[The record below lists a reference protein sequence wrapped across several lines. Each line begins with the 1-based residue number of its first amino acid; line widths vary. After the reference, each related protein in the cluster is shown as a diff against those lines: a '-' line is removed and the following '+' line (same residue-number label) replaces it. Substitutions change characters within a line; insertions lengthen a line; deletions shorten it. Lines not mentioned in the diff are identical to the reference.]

1 MVSPSGMPSGYG
13 AVRPIDSNGGMRSW
27 STRVSLLGRFTV
39 MGLVVV
45 AALGLAIGLVLKH
58 QIEQRALAHAVQ
70 NARMIAE
77 VGVQTQLE
85 NGDLRY
91 PIPLERLD
99 EIDREIGARFFDDN
113 GILTVKLFNRDG
125 RLVYSDDRTIVGG
138 HAFKGGNVY
147 TALSGEVVRNL
158 EHGTADDGT
167 GERVLEVYVPI
178 RLTPGGEPSGVLE
191 VYMSYDAV
199 AQEIREDVL
208 LLALLLGG
216 GLVLLFGTLYRIV
229 ARASR
234 RLRYQALHDAL
245 TGLPNR
251 TLLHRRAERV
261 LRGDDPAAMLLI
273 DLDRFKEV
281 NDTLGHDYGDAL
293 LVEVAGRLG
302 EALRR
307 ERHAGAARR
316 RRVRRPRRRGARP
329 RGRRRRG
336 DPAAGRPAAPVRAPR
351 RRRRARGQHRR
362 RPLPRARD
370 EHRPAAPAR
379 RRRDV
384 RRQARPPGV
393 ATYAADRDPYSA
405 DRLGLLAELRHGD
418 RARRP
423 RAALPAE
430 GLPARPASS
439 TGVEALVRWQ
449 HPTRGLLAPDAF
461 IPLAERT
468 GAVADLT
475 RWVVDHALAQCAAWR
490 DRGIDVPVAVN
501 LAAANIVDVTLPDAI
516 GELLERYGIP
526 AERLECEISEH
537 TVMGDPVRA
546 TAVLAG
552 LRELGVGLS
561 LDDFGTGHSSLSY
574 LKRLPLDEVKIDRS
588 FVAGMADDEN
598 DAVIVRSTIDLARN
612 LGLRVVAEGVETAE
626 IMDTL
631 RELRCDVAQGYHI
644 SRPLPADELDLQAL
658 SVSLRGPARKPR
670 SSSALS

>member
-1 MVSPSGMPSGYG
+1 M
-13 AVRPIDSNGGMRSW
+13 
-27 STRVSLLGRFTV
+27 SLLGRFTA

-70 NARMIAE
+70 NTRVMAE
-77 VGVQTQLE
+77 VGVQSQL
-85 NGDLRY
+85 GPADLRY
-91 PIPLERLD
+91 PIPLERLA
-99 EIDREIGARFFDDN
+99 EIDHEIGTRFFDNN

-158 EHGTADDGT
+158 EHGTDESGT
-167 GERVLEVYVPI
+167 GRRVLEVYVPI
-178 RLTPGGEPSGVLE
+178 RLAPGGAPAGVLE

-199 AQEIREDVL
+199 AEEIREDVL

-216 GLVLLFGTLYRIV
+216 GLVLLFATLYRIV

-234 RLRYQALHDAL
+234 ALRHQAVHDAL

-251 TLLHRRAERV
+251 TLLHQRAERV
-261 LRGDDPAAMLLI
+261 LRGDGLAAMLLI

-293 LVEVAGRLG
+293 LVEVAERLQDVLRRGDTLARMGGDEFAVLLDGLPDRSAVGELAGRLQD
-302 EALRR
+302 ALRR
-307 ERHAGAARR
+307 PFALRGVAVELEASIGAALYPEHGTTVGGLLQRAD
-316 RRVRRPRRRGARP
+316 VAMYDAK
-329 RGRRRRG
+329 RGRRG
-336 DPAAGRPAAPVRAPR
+336 IAAYSP
-351 RRRRARGQHRR
+351 
-362 RPLPRARD
+362 
-370 EHRPAAPAR
+370 E
-379 RRRDV
+379 
-384 RRQARPPGV
+384 
-393 ATYAADRDPYSA
+393 RDPYSA
-405 DRLGLLAELRHGD
+405 DRLGLLAELRQAIERDELVLHYQPKISLLTGE
-418 RARRP
+418 
-423 RAALPAE
+423 L
-430 GLPARPASS
+430 

-449 HPTRGLLAPDAF
+449 HPTRGLLPPDEF
-461 IPLAERT
+461 VPFAERT

-475 RWVVDHALAQCAAWR
+475 RWVVDNALAQCRAWR
-490 DRGIDVPVAVN
+490 DEGIDVPVAVN

-516 GELLERYGIP
+516 GRALERHGLS
-526 AERLECEISEH
+526 ADRLECELSEH
-537 TVMGDPVRA
+537 TVMADPVRA
-546 TAVLAG
+546 SDVLGG

-588 FVAGMADDEN
+588 FVAAMADDEN

-626 IMDTL
+626 IMETL
-631 RELRCDVAQGYHI
+631 TDLRCDVAQGYHI
-644 SRPLPADELDLQAL
+644 SRPVPADELDFEAL
-658 SVSLRGPARKPR
+658 ASAAHADRLRR
-670 SSSALS
+670 